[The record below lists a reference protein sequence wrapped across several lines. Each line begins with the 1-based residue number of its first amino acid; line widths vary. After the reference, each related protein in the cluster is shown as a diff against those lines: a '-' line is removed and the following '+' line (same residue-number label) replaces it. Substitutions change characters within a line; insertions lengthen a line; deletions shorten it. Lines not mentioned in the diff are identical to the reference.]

1 MGGEKRKQIR
11 LTHYDYSH
19 PGAYFITICTAGREK
34 LFWEADEKNCEPGGT
49 AVGAA
54 CGRPPLSEIGVKL
67 DREIQNL
74 STVYEFVCVDKYVI
88 MPDHIH
94 MIITISQREAGRPQ
108 AAPTISRIINQF
120 KGAVTKAVGRPIW
133 QKGYYDHVIRNE
145 QDYLDIW
152 DYIDTNP
159 AQEREVKSF
168 SETEGIPWQSKKTKR
183 PM

>member
-1 MGGEKRKQIR
+1 MSGEKRKQIR

-34 LFWEADEKNCEPGGT
+34 LFWEADEKNCEPGG
-49 AVGAA
+49 
-54 CGRPPLSEIGVKL
+54 
-67 DREIQNL
+67 D
-74 STVYEFVCVDKYVI
+74 
-88 MPDHIH
+88 
-94 MIITISQREAGRPQ
+94 
-108 AAPTISRIINQF
+108 APTISRIINQF

-159 AQEREVKSF
+159 VQEREVKFF

>member
-1 MGGEKRKQIR
+1 MSGEKRKQIR
-11 LTHYDYSH
+11 LTHYDYSP

-34 LFWEADEKNCEPGGT
+34 LFWEADENNCEPGG
-49 AVGAA
+49 ASVGAA

-74 STVYEFVCVDKYVI
+74 STVYEFVCADKYVI

-159 AQEREVKSF
+159 VQEREVKFF
-168 SETEGIPWQSKKTKR
+168 SETEGIPWQSKKTRR